1 MFNKGMNFDKSI
13 AILGSTGS
21 VGTQSIEVAS
31 FHKLNVDLLTA
42 SSSVDEMERQA
53 RLVNPKVC
61 VLTNETAAN
70 ELKIK
75 LADTDIKVYG
85 GESSAIS
92 AIEESKAS
100 VAVNAVSGFAGLAP
114 AIACA
119 KSGKRIAMSNKE
131 AIVIAYKF
139 LKEELDKNNA
149 ELVPVDSEHSAIFQC
164 LQGKADNKIKRIILT
179 SSGGPFKGRN
189 LSDLKGIKAKDAL
202 AHPTWKMGAKITV
215 DSASL
220 MNKGFEVIEAVRLFD
235 VTPEQI
241 KVVVHP
247 QSIMHSAVEFED
259 NSVIAQ
265 MGAPDMRTC
274 IQYAI
279 MYPERKASLASA
291 LDFAALRQLTF
302 DEPDIKT
309 FSLLDLAFFAAR
321 EDGIIPAVL
330 NASDEVA
337 VKYFLE
343 DKIGF
348 TDIFEIV
355 EKTVKGYSNIKN
367 PTLDDIINADKEAR
381 IITTEHI
388 NKVI

>member
-1 MFNKGMNFDKSI
+1 MYKTVHNSDKSI

-21 VGTQSIEVAS
+21 VGTQSIEVAH
-31 FHKLNVDLLTA
+31 FHKFKVDLLTA
-42 SSSVDEMERQA
+42 SSSVEEMERQA
-53 RLVNPKVC
+53 RLVLPRVC
-61 VLTNETAAN
+61 VLSDEKAAN
-70 ELKIK
+70 QLKIK

-85 GESSAIS
+85 GEKSAIS
-92 AIEESKAS
+92 AIEESGAA

-119 KSGKRIAMSNKE
+119 RSGKRIAMSNKE
-131 AIVIAYKF
+131 AIVTAYKF
-139 LKEELDKNNA
+139 LKEELDKNNG
-149 ELVPVDSEHSAIFQC
+149 ELIPVDSEHSAIFQC
-164 LQGKADNKIKRIILT
+164 LQGKNDNKIKRIILT
-179 SSGGPFKGRN
+179 SSGGPFKGKA
-189 LSDLKGIKAKDAL
+189 LSELANIKAKDAL

-235 VTPEQI
+235 VAPSQVD
-241 KVVVHP
+241 VVVHP

-259 NSVIAQ
+259 NSIIAQ

-279 MYPERKASLASA
+279 TYPERKSALASS

-302 DEPDIKT
+302 DKPDVST
-309 FSLLDLAFFAAR
+309 FSLLALAFYAAK
-321 EDGIIPAVL
+321 EDGVIPAVL

-337 VKYFLE
+337 VSYFLN

-355 EKTVKGYSNIKN
+355 DKTVKGYANIKN
-367 PTLDDIINADKEAR
+367 PTLEDIINADKEAR
-381 IITTEHI
+381 ILTLEHI

>member
-189 LSDLKGIKAKDAL
+189 LTYLKDIKAKDAL